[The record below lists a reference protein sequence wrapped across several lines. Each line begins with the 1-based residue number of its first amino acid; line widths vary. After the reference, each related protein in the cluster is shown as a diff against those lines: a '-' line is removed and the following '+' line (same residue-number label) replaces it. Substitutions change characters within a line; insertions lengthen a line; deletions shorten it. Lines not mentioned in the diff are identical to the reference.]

1 MDSQRRPGRPP
12 GESSTRDR
20 VLAAAAESF
29 LSRGYGATTI
39 RGIAETVG
47 IDPATV
53 VHHGGRKHELF
64 TRSMMLQ
71 VAPAGLLH
79 RALSMPR
86 REVPVAL
93 ARVVVLA
100 WSDEA
105 IRRPVELVLATAL
118 TQPRV
123 REMCRDYLER
133 EVVQPLALFI
143 GGRDATARATA
154 VAALVA
160 GTMTTRYA
168 LGIGRDLPL
177 DEPMASLAPTLH
189 QLLLRSPLPKPR

>member
-1 MDSQRRPGRPP
+1 M
-12 GESSTRDR
+12 
-20 VLAAAAESF
+20 
-29 LSRGYGATTI
+29 
-39 RGIAETVG
+39 G

-189 QLLLRSPLPKPR
+189 QLLLRNPLPKTR